1 MGRGK
6 PFECE
11 VIVSPGVEEKLSRK
25 HGLEMW
31 EIEEAIFDDPNA
43 FSLKHKDCHFVYG
56 QTLSGRYLL
65 VLVRVLEMEEVRNLG
80 FARGT
85 NLVKI
90 ITARDM
96 NQGQRRYYNARKG
109 TN

>member
-11 VIVSPGVEEKLSRK
+11 VTVSPGVEEKIIRK
-25 HGLEMW
+25 HGVEMW

-43 FSLKHKDCHFVYG
+43 FSLKHKDCYFVYG
-56 QTLSGRYLL
+56 QTLAGRYLL
-65 VLVRVLEMEEVRNLG
+65 VLVRVLEIEEVLNLG

-90 ITARDM
+90 ISARDM